1 MPVRTEDLSEIQN
14 HESLALLILLKEN
27 RDGSIK
33 GCKVADGRIQQEKIE
48 PKDATYPTVSTEAVM
63 FAETIDALEVRD
75 VVVVYIPGEYLSANV
90 NDEVHI
96 VFRGTPEKLIVASDP
111 ELYRPLISYET
122 GQAVIYV
129 RLNNALYGCLK
140 TALLFY
146 EKLVGYLEAY
156 GFRINP
162 YNPCVSNK
170 MVGWKHLT
178 VCWNMDDLK
187 ISCVDANEVKK

>member
-33 GCKVADGRIQQEKIE
+33 GCEVADGRIQQEKIE

-96 VFRGTPEKLIVASDP
+96 VFRGTPEKLIVS
-111 ELYRPLISYET
+111 
-122 GQAVIYV
+122 G
-129 RLNNALYGCLK
+129 
-140 TALLFY
+140 
-146 EKLVGYLEAY
+146 
-156 GFRINP
+156 
-162 YNPCVSNK
+162 
-170 MVGWKHLT
+170 
-178 VCWNMDDLK
+178 
-187 ISCVDANEVKK
+187 